1 MKNAFCEN
9 WFKRKCLN
17 PYFTFQYRFASCL
30 KCNMIQKWI
39 LLDLSVSKFNCK
51 SNNSMQSVVTLFQT
65 VLQGVYL
72 PRNRKK
78 KSIPNHFIDRYK
90 PMQPKKLHWKAC
102 CVYTLQVPVYDS
114 VHAWS
119 HIPYMQILHKVHV
132 A

>member
-1 MKNAFCEN
+1 
-9 WFKRKCLN
+9 
-17 PYFTFQYRFASCL
+17 
-30 KCNMIQKWI
+30 MIQKWI

-51 SNNSMQSVVTLFQT
+51 SICSDSFPDSLTRGLSST
-65 VLQGVYL
+65 KS
-72 PRNRKK
+72 KK
-78 KSIPNHFIDRYK
+78 KNQFPITSLTDINPCS
-90 PMQPKKLHWKAC
+90 QKKKHWKAC

>member
-1 MKNAFCEN
+1 
-9 WFKRKCLN
+9 
-17 PYFTFQYRFASCL
+17 
-30 KCNMIQKWI
+30 MIQKWI

-51 SNNSMQSVVTLFQT
+51 SICSDSFPDSLTRGLSST
-65 VLQGVYL
+65 KS
-72 PRNRKK
+72 KK
-78 KSIPNHFIDRYK
+78 NQFPITSLTDSDYK